1 MLQNDPHMEDAGS
14 QIENNQ
20 EHVPIKVRTRTV
32 LVSLALLLL
41 VLGTGNLYYGS
52 RKVRQCMELIAKV
65 ERNLSHPQSTIIPLA
80 DPTVNTDR
88 EQQQIRR
95 LKVSQRFYLFVQYA
109 GLWMIVIGV
118 CASAGSLLI
127 PLQYL
132 KDR

>member
-1 MLQNDPHMEDAGS
+1 MEEVSPNSDLKPEPLPLKARS
-14 QIENNQ
+14 
-20 EHVPIKVRTRTV
+20 RAL
-32 LVSLALLLL
+32 LVSIALLLL
-41 VLGTGNLYYGS
+41 VLGSGNVYYGS
-52 RKVRQCMELIAKV
+52 RKVRQCMEMIARV
-65 ERNLSHPQSTIIPLA
+65 ERNLSHPPSAIIPLA

-95 LKVSQRFYLFVQYA
+95 LKVSQKFYVFVQYA
-109 GLWMIVIGV
+109 GLWMIVIGI